1 MIIGIIGCGGISR
14 AHIRALSH
22 IQSVKKLA
30 LFDINE
36 QQMRDASEE
45 ALIPVMLCSTIDELA
60 LNCHGAIICNPNN
73 LHVQSVEELLK
84 VKSIPIVCEKPLSND
99 FASAEKLVDMVDD
112 RSIVSFNYR
121 YNKVIKE
128 INENRATH
136 DLGKLNYFRAEFNKK
151 SAVTRTHLTWRDSGV
166 NKGSSGA
173 LGDLSCH
180 LLDLFC
186 FLSSDEICIDTVK
199 VVKGTRVR
207 NKDGGRV
214 EVDDNGYVFGQ
225 SNGGVNFKIKSSKS
239 EDDNNLG
246 LHLKLIYE
254 KGEISYSTR
263 QEDCLKLSLF
273 DVLGTKEINF
283 DNKKLIADP
292 KNELP
297 FWSDSFYY
305 MLSDWCMSLKGEESS
320 RNLPIIR
327 HGLKIQNILE
337 KF

>member
-14 AHIRALSH
+14 AHIKALSH
-22 IQSVKKLA
+22 IKSVKGIA
-30 LFDINE
+30 LYDINE

-45 ALIPVMLCSTIDELA
+45 SLLPVRLYSTIDELA
-60 LNCHGAIICNPNN
+60 LNCQGAIICNPNN

-84 VKSIPIVCEKPLSND
+84 TASIPIVCEKPLSND
-99 FASAEKLVDMVDD
+99 LSSAEKLVNMVDNK
-112 RSIVSFNYR
+112 SIVSFNYR
-121 YNKVIKE
+121 YNKIIKE
-128 INENRATH
+128 IKATQDSY
-136 DLGKLNYFRAEFNKK
+136 DLGQLNYFRAEFNKK

-207 NKDGGRV
+207 NKEGGQV

-225 SNGGVNFKIKSSKS
+225 SHSGINFKIKSSKS
-239 EDDNNLG
+239 EDDENLG

-254 KGEISYSTR
+254 KGEVLYSTR
-263 QEDCLKLSLF
+263 QEDCIKLSLF
-273 DVLGTKEINF
+273 DSLGTKVIKFNSE
-283 DNKKLIADP
+283 KLISDP

-297 FWSDSFYY
+297 FWSDSFYH
-305 MLSDWCMSLKGEESS
+305 MLSDWCASINSGNSSL
-320 RNLPIIR
+320 NLPLIKN
-327 HGLKIQNILE
+327 GLKIQTILE